1 MRGKKHMTLVQRE
14 QLIIYLKSHKHERQ
28 IRKYGHIVHSN
39 RKEKWVAMYI
49 NEDKLAHTLSQLEKL
64 KFVTNVLISPY
75 KQLKTDYSSGD
86 KKLNA
91 SV

>member
-1 MRGKKHMTLVQRE
+1 MNLVQRE

-39 RKEKWVAMYI
+39 RKEKWVSMYI
-49 NEDKLAHTLSQLEKL
+49 NSDNMESTLAQLEKL
-64 KFVTNVLISPY
+64 KFVTNVFVSPY
-75 KQLKTDYSSGD
+75 KQLKRDYSSNA
-86 KKLNA
+86 KQLNS

>member
-1 MRGKKHMTLVQRE
+1 MTLVQRE

-39 RKEKWVAMYI
+39 RKEKWVSMYV
-49 NEDKLAHTLSQLEKL
+49 NQDNVESTLAQLEKL
-64 KFVTNVLISPY
+64 KFVTNVLVSPY
-75 KQLKTDYSSGD
+75 KQLKTDYSSNT
-86 KKLNA
+86 KQINA